1 MARPASRQE
10 LADYCLRNLGAP
22 VIEINID
29 DDQIEDRL
37 DEAIQ
42 FYQEYHAD
50 AVVRTF
56 VKHLVTEETLE
67 DKVIILPDA
76 VLSVTRVLNLG
87 NGGDAADMFNVKY
100 QMFLNDLYGLRNPSA
115 LVNYEITKQYLS
127 LIELTLTG
135 ASQQVTYARHK
146 NELTIQDD
154 WQKYIQ
160 VGNYIV
166 IECYMTVDPDDYT
179 EVYNDMALKRY
190 TTALFK
196 RQWGANL
203 IKFEGLQLPG
213 GVTLNGRQLY
223 DDAVNDIEKMEETWD
238 SKYAMPVDFF
248 VG

>member
-10 LADYCLRNLGAP
+10 LAEYCLRNLGAP

-29 DDQIEDRL
+29 EDQIEDRI

-56 VKHLVTEETLE
+56 VKHQITEETLE

-87 NGGDAADMFNVKY
+87 GGGDAADMFNVKY

-135 ASQQVTYARHK
+135 ASQQVTYTRHK

-154 WQKYIQ
+154 WYKYLS
-160 VGNYIV
+160 VGEYII
-166 IECYMTVDPDDYT
+166 IECYMTVDPQAYP

-223 DDAVNDIEKMEETWD
+223 DDAINDIEKMEEAWD
-238 SKYAMPVDFF
+238 SKYSLPVDFF

>member
-10 LADYCLRNLGAP
+10 LAEYCLRNLGAP

-29 DDQIEDRL
+29 EDQIEDRI

-56 VKHLVTEETLE
+56 IKHQITEETLE
-67 DKVIILPDA
+67 DKVIVLPDA
-76 VLSVTRVLNLG
+76 VLSVTRVLNLSA
-87 NGGDAADMFNVKY
+87 GGDAADMFNVKY

-135 ASQQVTYARHK
+135 ASQQVTYTRHK

-154 WQKYIQ
+154 WHKYLS
-160 VGNYIV
+160 VGEYII
-166 IECYMTVDPDDYT
+166 IECYMTVDPQAYP

-223 DDAVNDIEKMEETWD
+223 DDAINDIEKLEEAWD
-238 SKYAMPVDFF
+238 SKYSLPVDFF

>member
-10 LADYCLRNLGAP
+10 LAEYCLRNLGAP

-29 DDQIEDRL
+29 EDQIEDRI

-56 VKHLVTEETLE
+56 VKHQITEETLE

-87 NGGDAADMFNVKY
+87 GGGDAADMFNVKY

-135 ASQQVTYARHK
+135 ASQQVTYTRHK

-154 WQKYIQ
+154 WHKYLS
-160 VGNYIV
+160 VGEYII
-166 IECYMTVDPDDYT
+166 IECYMTVDPQAYP

-223 DDAVNDIEKMEETWD
+223 DDAINDIEKMEEAWD
-238 SKYAMPVDFF
+238 SKYSLPVDFF